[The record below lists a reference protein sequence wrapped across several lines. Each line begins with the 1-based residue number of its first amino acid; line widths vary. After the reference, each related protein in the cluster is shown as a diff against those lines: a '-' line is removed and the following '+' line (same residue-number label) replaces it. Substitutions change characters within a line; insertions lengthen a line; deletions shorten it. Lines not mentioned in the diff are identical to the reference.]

1 MKLGILSDTHVTKNF
16 DKNKL
21 FFLVNQL
28 KEVFKDVDEIIH
40 AGDISEDFF
49 LNQIKEIAP
58 VRCVR
63 GNLDTIKGLKNFT
76 KFTVSRYNIGVK
88 HILPENLEEF
98 VKIHDLNILI
108 FGHTHQPLIK
118 GTNFNLLLLNP
129 GSPTKPKAPIERPGF
144 LKPKARPSVI
154 TLKIDEDDILSTF
167 IVNLKLNY

>member
-1 MKLGILSDTHVTKNF
+1 MKLGILSDTHVTKDF
-16 DKNKL
+16 DKHEL
-21 FFLVNQL
+21 FLLINQL
-28 KEVFKDVDEIIH
+28 KEAFKDADEIVH

-63 GNLDTIKGLKNFT
+63 GNLDTIKGLREFT
-76 KFTVSRYNIGVK
+76 KFTVSCYNIGIK

-98 VKIHDLNILI
+98 AKNHDLNILI
-108 FGHTHQPLIK
+108 FGHTHVPIIK

-144 LKPKARPSVI
+144 LKPKARPSVM
-154 TLKIDEDDILSTF
+154 TLSIDKDDILSTF
-167 IVNLKLNY
+167 IVNLKLD